1 MFKKLPTRKVSELD
15 LFLYEIWM
23 FNQIQT
29 ELSVPDTSQAVLN
42 ACLESF
48 LIHARNLI
56 RFLEG
61 DTNSRDNKDD
71 LTCARFT
78 TANGIKMVKIP
89 VMLPQKLKEKI
100 NKHLSHLTV
109 ISTEEKDTESLKEE
123 LGDLL
128 FQVVFHAQ
136 IAKERGEFTLE
147 DVLSELTSKM
157 VRRHPHVFSHAKV
170 GTAREALARW
180 EELKNKER
188 KNQQRKSILDGIPK
202 QLPALIRANQLQS
215 RAARVGFDWFE
226 FGSVWAKV
234 REELKETEDAIEK
247 RDPEGIEA

>member
-109 ISTEEKDTESLKEE
+109 ISTEEKLDW
-123 LGDLL
+123 DC
-128 FQVVFHAQ
+128 
-136 IAKERGEFTLE
+136 
-147 DVLSELTSKM
+147 
-157 VRRHPHVFSHAKV
+157 
-170 GTAREALARW
+170 EAI
-180 EELKNKER
+180 
-188 KNQQRKSILDGIPK
+188 RKSINYSLNLFFREISPHYFPTLGGKEKAD
-202 QLPALIRANQLQS
+202 
-215 RAARVGFDWFE
+215 FDRLTQ
-226 FGSVWAKV
+226 ATQPTKA
-234 REELKETEDAIEK
+234 T
-247 RDPEGIEA
+247 